1 MPTRATT
8 PSIHLQAQSYRRGQ
22 ILRRL
27 HRTDRQPTHQAHRT
41 PRIYADGPP
50 DPKDHHFAW
59 LTLTDSTRVKLPKK
73 AGCYGGL
80 ALSPVRSVSP
90 TKQPR
95 SGRAAMGPHSSGGF
109 RWLTLLALVVV
120 TLPAEVLPA
129 SRKKSSSSKKTT
141 YYYYQPA
148 EYRGH
153 WYHQWP
159 DTLSRRSFGSWEDT
173 YDEWLPWKGVKYM
186 VLIGLM
192 LPIVLIIISV
202 MVGTPL
208 LVPAVPPALLPPLTA
223 ESSQGRRRRQVF
235 GEPLE
240 DVLVTTLE
248 KLLVAVAKYGDL

>member
-1 MPTRATT
+1 
-8 PSIHLQAQSYRRGQ
+8 
-22 ILRRL
+22 
-27 HRTDRQPTHQAHRT
+27 
-41 PRIYADGPP
+41 
-50 DPKDHHFAW
+50 
-59 LTLTDSTRVKLPKK
+59 
-73 AGCYGGL
+73 
-80 ALSPVRSVSP
+80 
-90 TKQPR
+90 
-95 SGRAAMGPHSSGGF
+95 MGPHSSGGF

-159 DTLSRRSFGSWEDT
+159 DTLTRRSFGSWEDT
-173 YDEWLPWKGVKYM
+173 YDEWLPWKGVNVKTLLAHKHHHLHHGHGHARSGCGLEAVLVGILLIVPLM

-202 MVGTPL
+202 MVGAPL
-208 LVPAVPPALLPPLTA
+208 LVPAVPPALLPPLTTEA
-223 ESSQGRRRRQVF
+223 SQGRRRRQVF

>member
-1 MPTRATT
+1 
-8 PSIHLQAQSYRRGQ
+8 
-22 ILRRL
+22 
-27 HRTDRQPTHQAHRT
+27 
-41 PRIYADGPP
+41 
-50 DPKDHHFAW
+50 
-59 LTLTDSTRVKLPKK
+59 
-73 AGCYGGL
+73 
-80 ALSPVRSVSP
+80 
-90 TKQPR
+90 
-95 SGRAAMGPHSSGGF
+95 MGPRSSGGV
-109 RWLTLLALVVV
+109 RWLTLLALFVV

-141 YYYYQPA
+141 YYYYQPH

-159 DTLSRRSFGSWEDT
+159 DTLTRRSFGSWEDT
-173 YDEWLPWKGVKYM
+173 YDEWLPWKGVKYTLAPTLPKIGVKTLLAHKHHHLHHGHARSGCGLEAVLVGILLIVPLM

-208 LVPAVPPALLPPLTA
+208 LVPAVPPALLPPLNTEA
-223 ESSQGRRRRQVF
+223 SQGRRRRQVF

>member
-1 MPTRATT
+1 
-8 PSIHLQAQSYRRGQ
+8 
-22 ILRRL
+22 
-27 HRTDRQPTHQAHRT
+27 
-41 PRIYADGPP
+41 
-50 DPKDHHFAW
+50 
-59 LTLTDSTRVKLPKK
+59 
-73 AGCYGGL
+73 
-80 ALSPVRSVSP
+80 
-90 TKQPR
+90 
-95 SGRAAMGPHSSGGF
+95 MGPHSSGGVL
-109 RWLTLLALVVV
+109 WLTLVALVVV

-159 DTLSRRSFGSWEDT
+159 DSLSRRSFGSWEDT
-173 YDEWLPWKGVKYM
+173 YDEWLPWKGVNSPSFFLISSTQSVKTFLAHKHQHLHHGHARSGCGLEAVLVGILLIVPLM

-192 LPIVLIIISV
+192 LPIVLVVISV
-202 MVGTPL
+202 MVGAPL
-208 LVPAVPPALLPPLTA
+208 LVPAVPPALLPPLTQEA
-223 ESSQGRRRRQVF
+223 SQGRRRRQVF